1 MAYQLGLTVFKSTR
15 LGFPV
20 NKGFIVK
27 GCDQNCSQEIKDLRP
42 GRGGAVLASV
52 P

>member
-1 MAYQLGLTVFKSTR
+1 MAYQLVLTVFKSTR

-27 GCDQNCSQEIKDLRP
+27 GWDPNCSQEIKDLRP
-42 GRGGAVLASV
+42 RGGAVLASV